1 MISQNEKCECNPQKL
16 KTEREEKLGP
26 NIVGREVFI
35 NRRRKRRRKSIPP
48 LDKYD
53 KSEI

>member
-1 MISQNEKCECNPQKL
+1 MKSVSAIPKNL
-16 KTEREEKLGP
+16 EEKGRRNWGP

-48 LDKYD
+48 LDEYD